1 MRFRVLGVPVWSLM
15 LLAVILAGHPA
26 SAAGPVVRDGDTI
39 QIGDITYKLDGID
52 APEVDQMC
60 IDNHADPWT
69 CGIDARTQLTTLIK
83 GRNVRCEDVSEKP
96 NSPIANT
103 RKKRVGICAAEGDT
117 ASLNQQLVSAG
128 FAVSATS
135 IKGYYRDDEAVAK
148 EDSKGL
154 WKGCFVAPQE
164 FRLGKKDGKL
174 LGASCREDRDRE
186 IRAALFPDELAM
198 PPNCSIKGKFA
209 VRARVTGNVGIYHLQ
224 GCPSYAG
231 TAKPDR
237 WFCTED
243 DAQAAGFRKAFNC
256 RPPSKPKPQ

>member
-1 MRFRVLGVPVWSLM
+1 MRLGVLILTFLSLT
-15 LLAVILAGHPA
+15 ILAGSPA
-26 SAAGPVVRDGDTI
+26 SAAGLLVRDGDTI

-69 CGIDARTQLTTLIK
+69 CGIDARNQLTTLIK

-96 NSPIANT
+96 GSLISNT
-103 RKKRVGICAAEGDT
+103 RKKRVGICTAEGDT
-117 ASLNQQLVSAG
+117 MSLNQQLVGTG
-128 FAVSATS
+128 FAVSAAPS
-135 IKGYYRDDEAVAK
+135 LKGYYRDDEAVAK

-174 LGASCREDRDRE
+174 LGASCRDDKDRE
-186 IRAALFPDELAM
+186 IRAVLFPDEPAM
-198 PPNCSIKGKFA
+198 PPSCTIKGKFA
-209 VRARVTGNVGIYHLQ
+209 VRARVTGNAGIYHLQ
-224 GCPSYAG
+224 GCPSYAA
-231 TAKPDR
+231 TTKPDR

>member
-1 MRFRVLGVPVWSLM
+1 MRLGVLVLPVWSLIM
-15 LLAVILAGHPA
+15 LAILAGGPA
-26 SAAGPVVRDGDTI
+26 SATGLIVRDGDTI
-39 QIGDITYKLDGID
+39 QIGDITYRLDGID

-69 CGIDARTQLTTLIK
+69 CGIDARNELTGFIK
-83 GRNVRCEDVSEKP
+83 GRNVRCEDVTEKP
-96 NSPIANT
+96 SGLISNS
-103 RKKRVGICAAEGDT
+103 RKKRVGICTAEGDT
-117 ASLNQQLVSAG
+117 MSLNQQLVGSG
-128 FAVSATS
+128 FAVSAAS

-174 LGASCREDRDRE
+174 LGTSCREDRDRE
-186 IRAALFPDELAM
+186 IRAVLFPDEPAM

-224 GCPSYAG
+224 GCPSYAA
-231 TAKPDR
+231 TTKPDR

-243 DAQAAGFRKAFNC
+243 DAQTAGFRKAFNC
-256 RPPSKPKPQ
+256 RPPSRPKPPQ